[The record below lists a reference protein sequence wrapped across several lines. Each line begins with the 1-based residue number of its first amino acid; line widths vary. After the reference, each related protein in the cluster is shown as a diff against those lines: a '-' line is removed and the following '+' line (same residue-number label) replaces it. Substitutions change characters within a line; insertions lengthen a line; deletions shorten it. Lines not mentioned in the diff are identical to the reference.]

1 MSAMEGEQ
9 NPAGAEQSPERFQER
24 PLERPPERS
33 TERPQEPPPEHFP
46 QRRPVRRLD
55 PSVVAKIAAGEMI
68 LRPLSAVKELV
79 ENALDAGAGA
89 ITVTLGET
97 PDAMLRV
104 DDDGCGMDRDDL
116 LLALEA
122 HATSKLSDEDDL
134 LRITTLGFRG
144 EAIPSIGRVSRMEIV
159 TASAEGAG
167 WWVRVEGGDRRG
179 PEPAAR
185 ARGTSVTVEDLF
197 FNSPVRKRFLKG
209 PEGEVRLILR
219 LMAVLGLACPGVA
232 FRLVSRGQVLLDLP
246 AAQDIQERIAGVH
259 GPSFPGKL
267 LAVAALT
274 PAAALH
280 GFVGIPELARPGTQH
295 QTLLVNGR
303 WVTAPWL
310 SAALR
315 QGFGDLLSA
324 NRNAFALV
332 ALDIDPSRVDVNV
345 HPTKREIRFLDESAL
360 FGAVVRAVREA
371 TATLVPGWN
380 LDPADPGT
388 AAPMGDRAGT
398 GGGLWPGSRPEG
410 APGSAPGDV
419 QGRPGLQESLFGG
432 GRSRMDGRRAME
444 LLYGG
449 PGNLRLGGNPDGTV
463 MGESGDGADGAT
475 IGRGTGVPLLRDD
488 RFDPLGTRGTGD
500 AVDGADFPEHSAVR
514 HGAVGSGAEG
524 LRVADVA
531 EVAET
536 GLVPIWQLHR
546 RYLFAQT
553 RQGLLVVDQ
562 HAAHE
567 RVLYERALEH
577 LRGMPAASQQL
588 LFPVV
593 LELDPD
599 EMASWREFAR
609 DLATLGLEGEE
620 FGGRSVLLRGVPAVW
635 GRDPEMLFHDLLHE
649 LSGAGRRGRD
659 RAERLA
665 AAWACRSAVRSGQ
678 PLSLEEMNALV
689 DQLFA
694 TRMPHGD
701 PHGRPTFLLVTL
713 DDLDRRFGRSG

>member
-1 MSAMEGEQ
+1 MSATEGDQ
-9 NPAGAEQSPERFQER
+9 TPAGSERR
-24 PLERPPERS
+24 LE
-33 TERPQEPPPEHFP
+33 
-46 QRRPVRRLD
+46 RRPVRRLD

-68 LRPLSAVKELV
+68 LRPFSAVKELV

-89 ITVTLGET
+89 ITVTLSET

-122 HATSKLSDEDDL
+122 HATSKLSGEDDL
-134 LRITTLGFRG
+134 LHITTLGFRG
-144 EAIPSIGRVSRMEIV
+144 EALPSIGRVSRMEIV

-209 PEGEVRLILR
+209 PDGEVRLILR

-232 FRLVSRGQVLLDLP
+232 FRLISRGQVLLDLP
-246 AAQDIQERIAGVH
+246 VAQDIEERIAGVH

-267 LAVAALT
+267 LPMAALT
-274 PAAALH
+274 PAAALR

-315 QGFGDLLSA
+315 QGFGDLLPA

-388 AAPMGDRAGT
+388 AAPIGDRPGV
-398 GGGLWPGSRPEG
+398 GGGLWPGSGPQRG
-410 APGSAPGDV
+410 PGSDHGIEPGGV
-419 QGRPGLQESLFGG
+419 QGGPGLQESLFGG
-432 GRSRMDGRRAME
+432 ARSRMDGRRALE

-449 PGNLRLGGNPDGTV
+449 PDHPGLAGSSSGTV
-463 MGESGDGADGAT
+463 VEGSGSGLAEET
-475 IGRGTGVPLLRDD
+475 IGPGTGVPLVRDD
-488 RFDPLGTRGTGD
+488 RFASVAKYGTAGVGESTGEAEGD
-500 AVDGADFPEHSAVR
+500 AAGTAGRDT
-514 HGAVGSGAEG
+514 
-524 LRVADVA
+524 ADVPDSG
-531 EVAET
+531 ET
-536 GLVPIWQLHR
+536 GLAPIWQLHR

-567 RVLYERALEH
+567 RVLYERALDH

-593 LELDPD
+593 IELDPD

-609 DLATLGLEGEE
+609 DLGTLGLEGEE

-635 GRDPEMLFHDLLHE
+635 GRDPETLFHDLLHE

-713 DDLDRRFGRSG
+713 EDLDRRFGRSG

>member
-1 MSAMEGEQ
+1 MSA
-9 NPAGAEQSPERFQER
+9 AEHDQDPSGTSRS
-24 PLERPPERS
+24 LE
-33 TERPQEPPPEHFP
+33 
-46 QRRPVRRLD
+46 RRPVRRLD

-68 LRPLSAVKELV
+68 LRPFSAAKELV

-122 HATSKLSDEDDL
+122 HATSKLTGEDDL
-134 LRITTLGFRG
+134 LHVTTLGFRG

-159 TASAEGAG
+159 TAAVEGAG

-209 PEGEVRLILR
+209 PEGEVRLIMR
-219 LMAVLGLACPGVA
+219 LMAVIGLACPGVA
-232 FRLVSRGQVLLDLP
+232 FKLVSRGQVLLDLP
-246 AAQDIQERIAGVH
+246 PARDIEERIAAVH
-259 GPSFPGKL
+259 GPSLPGKL
-267 LAVAALT
+267 LPIAALT
-274 PAAALH
+274 PAAALR

-315 QGFGDLLSA
+315 QGFGDLLPP

-345 HPTKREIRFLDESAL
+345 HPTKREIRFLDESSL
-360 FGAVVRAVREA
+360 FGAVMRAVREA
-371 TATLVPGWN
+371 TAVLVPGWN

-388 AAPMGDRAGT
+388 AAPLGDRADA
-398 GGGLWPGSRPEG
+398 GGGPWPKGGLGGTPDG
-410 APGSAPGDV
+410 
-419 QGRPGLQESLFGG
+419 PGLQESLFGSPG
-432 GRSRMDGRRAME
+432 GRLDGRRALD
-444 LLYGG
+444 LLYGEPAQ
-449 PGNLRLGGNPDGTV
+449 PGSAAPESGLVAETAEAAERRAAGFGAPGLGGSAT
-463 MGESGDGADGAT
+463 GESDRAGALRGAEEA
-475 IGRGTGVPLLRDD
+475 GDD
-488 RFDPLGTRGTGD
+488 R
-500 AVDGADFPEHSAVR
+500 A
-514 HGAVGSGAEG
+514 
-524 LRVADVA
+524 
-531 EVAET
+531 T

-553 RQGLLVVDQ
+553 RQGLLIVDQ

-567 RVLYERALEH
+567 RVLYERALDH

-588 LFPVV
+588 LFPAVV
-593 LELDPD
+593 ELDPD
-599 EMASWREFAR
+599 EMASWREFVR
-609 DLATLGLEGEE
+609 DLSALGLEGEE
-620 FGGRSVLLRGVPAVW
+620 FGGRSVLLRGVPAAW
-635 GRDPEMLFHDLLHE
+635 GRDPQALFHDLLHE

-678 PLSLEEMNALV
+678 PLTLEEMNSLV

-694 TRMPHGD
+694 TRTPHGD

-713 DDLDRRFGRSG
+713 EDLDRRFGRSG

>member
-1 MSAMEGEQ
+1 
-9 NPAGAEQSPERFQER
+9 
-24 PLERPPERS
+24 
-33 TERPQEPPPEHFP
+33 
-46 QRRPVRRLD
+46 
-55 PSVVAKIAAGEMI
+55 VVAKIAAGEMI
-68 LRPLSAVKELV
+68 LRPFSAAKELV

-97 PDAMLRV
+97 PDALLRV

-122 HATSKLSDEDDL
+122 HATSKLSGEDDL
-134 LRITTLGFRG
+134 LRVTTLGFRG

-159 TASAEGAG
+159 TASEEGAG

-232 FRLVSRGQVLLDLP
+232 FRLISRGQVLLDLP
-246 AAQDIQERIAGVH
+246 VARDIEERIAAVH

-274 PAAALH
+274 PAAALR

-315 QGFGDLLSA
+315 QGFGDLLPA

-388 AAPMGDRAGT
+388 AAPVGDRAAA
-398 GGGLWPGSRPEG
+398 GGGLWPGSGPG
-410 APGSAPGDV
+410 SAPGSAPGSGPGGV
-419 QGRPGLQESLFGG
+419 SGGPGLQESLFGA
-432 GRSRMDGRRAME
+432 RSRMDGRRAME

-449 PGNLRLGGNPDGTV
+449 PAHPGLAGSSGGTV
-463 MGESGDGADGAT
+463 VEGSGSGLAGET
-475 IGRGTGVPLLRDD
+475 IGPGTGVPLLRDD
-488 RFDPLGTRGTGD
+488 RFAP
-500 AVDGADFPEHSAVR
+500 
-514 HGAVGSGAEG
+514 
-524 LRVADVA
+524 VADYGTAGVG
-531 EVAET
+531 EVAGEMGGGAAGAT
-536 GLVPIWQLHR
+536 GLGAPDGPDVGEAGLVPIWQLHR

-567 RVLYERALEH
+567 RVLYERALDH

-593 LELDPD
+593 IELDPD

-635 GRDPEMLFHDLLHE
+635 GRDPETLFHDLLHE

-713 DDLDRRFGRSG
+713 EDLDRRFGRSG

>member
-1 MSAMEGEQ
+1 MSATEGE
-9 NPAGAEQSPERFQER
+9 PHMADSERGSESPR
-24 PLERPPERS
+24 ERPPEHIQQRS
-33 TERPQEPPPEHFP
+33 
-46 QRRPVRRLD
+46 PVRRLD
-55 PSVVAKIAAGEMI
+55 PRVVAKIAAGEMI
-68 LRPLSAVKELV
+68 LRPFSAVKELV
-79 ENALDAGAGA
+79 ENSLDAGADA

-104 DDDGCGMDRDDL
+104 DDDGCGMDREDL

-122 HATSKLSDEDDL
+122 HATSKLSGEDDL
-134 LRITTLGFRG
+134 LRVTTLGFRG

-159 TASAEGAG
+159 TAATEGAG
-167 WWVRVEGGDRRG
+167 WRVRVEGGDRRS
-179 PEPAAR
+179 PEPVGR

-209 PEGEVRLILR
+209 PDGEVRLIVR
-219 LMAVLGLACPGVA
+219 LMAVFGLARPGVA
-232 FRLVSRGQVLLDLP
+232 FRLLSRGLVLLDLP
-246 AAQDIQERIAGVH
+246 AARDLKERIAGVH
-259 GPSFPGKL
+259 GPSFPDKL

-274 PAAALH
+274 PAAALR

-315 QGFGDLLSA
+315 QGFGDLLPA

-345 HPTKREIRFLDESAL
+345 HPTKREVRFLDESAL

-388 AAPMGDRAGT
+388 AAPVDDRAGAA
-398 GGGLWPGSRPEG
+398 GGLWPGSGAGHATRGGPDG
-410 APGSAPGDV
+410 APGSH
-419 QGRPGLQESLFGG
+419 GLQESLFGG
-432 GRSRMDGRRAME
+432 ARGRMDGWRAVG
-444 LLYGG
+444 LLYGSPSQAG
-449 PGNLRLGGNPDGTV
+449 PAGDSESTETGERGHGRGGAAFDASPLGGAG
-463 MGESGDGADGAT
+463 GDGAAIGAAA
-475 IGRGTGVPLLRDD
+475 GVPLLRDD
-488 RFDPLGTRGTGD
+488 RLERVAVYGSVGQGAAADAAAGAAGTGAMETAVAGD
-500 AVDGADFPEHSAVR
+500 A
-514 HGAVGSGAEG
+514 
-524 LRVADVA
+524 
-531 EVAET
+531 
-536 GLVPIWQLHR
+536 GLVPIWQLHQ

-553 RQGLLVVDQ
+553 RQGLLIVDQ

-567 RVLYERALEH
+567 RVLYERALDH

-593 LELDPD
+593 IELDPD
-599 EMASWREFAR
+599 EMASWREFTR

-620 FGGRSVLLRGVPAVW
+620 FGGRSVLLRGVPSVW
-635 GRDPEMLFHDLLHE
+635 GRDPETLFHDLLHE

-713 DDLDRRFGRSG
+713 DDLDRRFGRSV

>member
-1 MSAMEGEQ
+1 
-9 NPAGAEQSPERFQER
+9 
-24 PLERPPERS
+24 
-33 TERPQEPPPEHFP
+33 
-46 QRRPVRRLD
+46 
-55 PSVVAKIAAGEMI
+55 VVAKIAAGEMI
-68 LRPLSAVKELV
+68 LRPFSAAKELV

-97 PDAMLRV
+97 PDALLRV

-122 HATSKLSDEDDL
+122 HATSKLAGEDDL
-134 LRITTLGFRG
+134 LRVTTLGFRG

-159 TASAEGAG
+159 TASVEGAG
-167 WWVRVEGGDRRG
+167 WWVRVEGGDCRG

-232 FRLVSRGQVLLDLP
+232 FRLISRGQVLLDLP
-246 AAQDIQERIAGVH
+246 VARDIEERIAAVH
-259 GPSFPGKL
+259 GPSFPDKL

-274 PAAALH
+274 PAAALR

-315 QGFGDLLSA
+315 QGFGDLLSS

-345 HPTKREIRFLDESAL
+345 HPTKREIRFLDENAL

-388 AAPMGDRAGT
+388 AAPIGDRTGT
-398 GGGLWPGSRPEG
+398 GGGLWPASGS
-410 APGSAPGDV
+410 GSAPRGGPGGV
-419 QGRPGLQESLFGG
+419 SGAPGLQESLFGG
-432 GRSRMDGRRAME
+432 PRARMDGRRAME

-449 PGNLRLGGNPDGTV
+449 PVNPGPAGDPGGTV
-463 MGESGDGADGAT
+463 VEEGGSGPDGAT
-475 IGRGTGVPLLRDD
+475 LGLGTGVPLLRDD
-488 RFDPLGTRGTGD
+488 RFAPAGAPGTGD
-500 AVDGADFPEHSAVR
+500 AADHAGTAGHDAVGRDAVGHGAAG
-514 HGAVGSGAEG
+514 HGAVQPGAVSSGA
-524 LRVADVA
+524 VDAADVG
-531 EVAET
+531 EN

-553 RQGLLVVDQ
+553 RQGLLIVDQ

-577 LRGMPAASQQL
+577 LRGMPAASQQI

-593 LELDPD
+593 IELDPD

-620 FGGRSVLLRGVPAVW
+620 FGGRSVLLRGVPAAW
-635 GRDPEMLFHDLLHE
+635 GRDPETLFHDLLHE

-713 DDLDRRFGRSG
+713 EDLDRRFGRSG